1 MSKKPTSSET
11 SCASHCYRADLEGR
25 LPIVYNGKSAEEWYT
40 LYCQLVLRYNEL
52 ADHYEKQSETKMTEK
67 PNNQTQDGNDCGS
80 SDCYLVE
87 SIIKELEYQ
96 KHMSFD
102 YGKRA
107 TMGSLASRL
116 RVFDKKVRIALAD
129 SIRRPMGVVPVSA
142 EGLVSDEDLIDAEKR
157 RTGVRVD

>member
-1 MSKKPTSSET
+1 MSENVKPVENPAP
-11 SCASHCYRADLEGR
+11 C
-25 LPIVYNGKSAEEWYT
+25 
-40 LYCQLVLRYNEL
+40 
-52 ADHYEKQSETKMTEK
+52 
-67 PNNQTQDGNDCGS
+67 S
-80 SDCYLVE
+80 SDCYLAE
-87 SIIKELEYQ
+87 SIIEELEYQ

-157 RTGVRVD
+157 RTGVRVDCTVCLSECERITARKSRCPKCDKAR